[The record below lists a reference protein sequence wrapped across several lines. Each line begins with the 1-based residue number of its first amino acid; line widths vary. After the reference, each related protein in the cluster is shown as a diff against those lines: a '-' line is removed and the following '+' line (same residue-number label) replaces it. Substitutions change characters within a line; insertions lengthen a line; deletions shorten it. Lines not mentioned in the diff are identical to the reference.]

1 MIRCISKIEE
11 FDNTKN
17 SQLFMSISSE
27 FALGDQHVSILSSDR
42 PGSTPETPMA
52 FVVEPVLAVTS
63 IAPAV
68 ASLPYP
74 SFTKRIRV
82 IKGQRE
88 SESKSREDHYAYL
101 FLSLRR

>member
-1 MIRCISKIEE
+1 
-11 FDNTKN
+11 
-17 SQLFMSISSE
+17 
-27 FALGDQHVSILSSDR
+27 
-42 PGSTPETPMA
+42 MA

-63 IAPAV
+63 LTPAV

-88 SESKSREDHYAYL
+88 SESKSRKHHYAHL
-101 FLSLRR
+101 LPSLRRQKSQLVSNDAGRDTTHDQSPGSASAMGSS

>member
-1 MIRCISKIEE
+1 
-11 FDNTKN
+11 
-17 SQLFMSISSE
+17 
-27 FALGDQHVSILSSDR
+27 
-42 PGSTPETPMA
+42 MA